1 MLRKQLITFG
11 LSITA
16 LLAVLLLFGMTVST
30 AKASVDYPAP
40 FTDSFSSYPTNWVEA
55 PTNPGSGGRTGFL
68 TFNFGTGNCFSGDCI
83 GADNGG
89 SLFVGLAGRTSTG
102 YSQGAFVF
110 YAKTN
115 GGGFYDIS
123 PCRDNGSVGSFGCGA
138 SGTSGEPL
146 EGLGFN
152 SSIGTQLLTDGA
164 YHKYAFLWRVEP
176 ITGTYYDFCQL
187 IDTEDPT
194 TCSWTTSSATVAGGD
209 IFGFFMRTDSWN
221 TSGRYL
227 YIDDISELS
236 GPPPVDDSTRIESI
250 TPPPDQTVA
259 SSTSFTFGSSGYV
272 ATEDWTED
280 TVLYIRWRQQTGFG
294 IRGNGAIGQSGEITI
309 PIVAPGAFNLSTTTS
324 VTNSGVYIGYVAIQK
339 PRFSLFG
346 FNFFTETLESNTWLF
361 TVATSTARELESTV
375 LLLSTTGGGNTIA
388 STTLAIGNL
397 NACQNFLSGST
408 TECLISIVVPSG
420 EQLTGAASVMNTA
433 LSNNLPFSMF
443 WQPYTQLKTISAST
457 TPFAGTDVEVNM
469 HNTFINGTTTLFSW
483 ADAKDTVDE
492 AIPDSAVLYL
502 VYAEWII
509 FGLYC
514 IWRLTRQIS

>member
-16 LLAVLLLFGMTVST
+16 LLAVLLLFGMTVSI
-30 AKASVDYPAP
+30 AKADIGNTDDSVVDTDTHSGAP
-40 FTDSFSSYPTNWVEA
+40 YQWEA
-55 PTNPGSGGRTGFL
+55 QIGNGYSGTA
-68 TFNFGTGNCFSGDCI
+68 T
-83 GADNGG
+83 
-89 SLFVGLAGRTSTG
+89 TG
-102 YSQGAFVF
+102 YGSFESNTGGAFGISIIQYSDAGYTSSVGVCGF
-110 YAKTN
+110 AINANNFSN
-115 GGGFYDIS
+115 GVHSNAMADQGGVGCVIDPANYLELIIGDHYYNFFGIYQTW
-123 PCRDNGSVGSFGCGA
+123 NGSNDSLPSGWTVTVNPFSFVMPYFIIEGVDQG
-138 SGTSGEPL
+138 GVTPL
-146 EGLGFN
+146 
-152 SSIGTQLLTDGA
+152 TT
-164 YHKYAFLWRVEP
+164 K
-176 ITGTYYDFCQL
+176 IT
-187 IDTEDPT
+187 
-194 TCSWTTSSATVAGGD
+194 
-209 IFGFFMRTDSWN
+209 
-221 TSGRYL
+221 
-227 YIDDISELS
+227 
-236 GPPPVDDSTRIESI
+236 SI
-250 TPPPDQTVA
+250 TPAPDQTIA
-259 SSTSFTFGSSGYV
+259 SSTNFTFGATGYIS
-272 ATEDWTED
+272 TQDWTED
-280 TVLYIRWRQQTGFG
+280 SVLYIRYRQQTGFG
-294 IRGNGAIGQSGEITI
+294 IRGNGPIGANGEFSI
-309 PIVAPGAFNLSTTTS
+309 PITSPEEFDLSTTTS

-339 PRFSLFG
+339 PKFSLFG
-346 FNFFTETLESNTWLF
+346 FNFFTETLASNTWLF

-388 STTLAIGNL
+388 STTLAIGSL
-397 NACQNFLSGST
+397 EACQNFLSGST